1 MLLNLFKKKIH
12 LLGLGL
18 FFIVSTFSFKN
29 PDALVKLEKSL
40 LWEISGKGLTK
51 PSYLY
56 GTIHVICPADMIM
69 TEKMQAKLKS
79 TEQLSLEIDMDDP
92 NMMFTMLRVVPMK
105 DGTTLKTLLSEEEYQ
120 TLSSYFRQNLN
131 MDLAMVQTWKPIMLT
146 SLLYAKVADCTPQ
159 SYEATFMKMAKE
171 QGKEIIGV
179 ETIEDQLA
187 VFDKIP
193 YKKQAEILMQS
204 ITDMDKGKKEFAQ
217 MIAAYKQ
224 QDLDGFEKIFKESSQ
239 GLDDFADVLLVQR
252 NKNWIPVIE
261 REAKEKP
268 TFFAVGA
275 GHLGGEQGVIQL
287 LRQQGY
293 TVKPVL

>member
-1 MLLNLFKKKIH
+1 MLLNLFKKK
-12 LLGLGL
+12 LLSLGLL
-18 FFIVSTFSFKN
+18 FAVSAFTFKN
-29 PDALVKLEKSL
+29 PGMPVKLEKSL

-51 PSYLY
+51 PSYLF
-56 GTIHVICPADMIM
+56 GTIHVICTTDMIM
-69 TEKMQAKLKS
+69 TEKMQDKLKS
-79 TEQLSLEIDMDDP
+79 SEQLSLEIDLDAP
-92 NMMFTMLRVVPMK
+92 NMMVTMLREVPMK
-105 DGTTLKTLLSEEEYQ
+105 NGATLKTLLSDEEYK
-120 TLSSYFRQNLN
+120 TVSNYFRQNLK
-131 MDLAMVQTWKPIMLT
+131 MDLAMVQNWKPMMIS
-146 SLLYAKVADCTPQ
+146 SLLYTKVADCTPQ

-171 QGKEIIGV
+171 QGKEVIGV
-179 ETIEDQLA
+179 ETLEDQLA

-193 YKKQAEILMQS
+193 YRKQAEILMQG
-204 ITDMDKGKKEFAQ
+204 ITEMDKSKKEFAQ
-217 MIAAYKQ
+217 MIAAYQK

-261 REAKEKP
+261 REVKEKP

>member
-1 MLLNLFKKKIH
+1 MLLNLLIKKIPGLI
-12 LLGLGL
+12 LLLAVGA
-18 FFIVSTFSFKN
+18 FSFKN
-29 PDALVKLEKSL
+29 PSVLPELEKSL

-79 TEQLSLEIDMDDP
+79 TKQLSLEIDMDDP
-92 NMMFTMLRVVPMK
+92 NIMFTMLREVPMK
-105 DGTTLKTLLSEEEYQ
+105 DGATLKSLLSAEDYKIV
-120 TLSSYFRQNLN
+120 SDYFRQNLK
-131 MDLAMVQTWKPIMLT
+131 MDLTMVQNWKPMMIS
-146 SLLYAKVADCTPQ
+146 SLLYTKVADCTPQ
-159 SYEATFMKMAKE
+159 SYETTFMKMAKK
-171 QGKEIIGV
+171 QGKEVIGV
-179 ETIEDQLA
+179 ETLEEQLA

-193 YKKQAEILMQS
+193 YQKQAEILVQS
-204 ITDMDKGKKEFAQ
+204 ITEADKSKKEFAQ
-217 MIAAYKQ
+217 MIAVYKQ

-239 GLDDFADVLLVQR
+239 GLDNFADVLLIQR

-261 REAKEKP
+261 REAQEKP

>member
-1 MLLNLFKKKIH
+1 MLLTPLKNSILS
-12 LLGLGL
+12 LGLL
-18 FFIVSTFSFKN
+18 VAVSAFAFRN
-29 PDALVKLEKSL
+29 PVAPAKLEKAL
-40 LWEISGKGLTK
+40 LWEISGKGLAK

-56 GTIHVICPADMIM
+56 GTIHVICPTDMIM
-69 TEKMQAKLKS
+69 TDKMQASLKK
-79 TEQLSLEIDMDDP
+79 TEQLSLEIDMDEP
-92 NMMFTMLRVVPMK
+92 NMMLAMMQAITMK
-105 DGTTLKTLLSEEEYQ
+105 DGTTLKGLLSADEYQ
-120 TLSSYFRQNLN
+120 IISAYFREQLK
-131 MDLAMVQTWKPIMLT
+131 MDLTMVQNWKPIMVT
-146 SLLYAKVADCTPQ
+146 SLLYTKVADCTTQ
-159 SYEATFMKMAKE
+159 SYEATFMKTAKE
-171 QGKEIIGV
+171 QGKEVIGV
-179 ETIEDQLA
+179 ETIAEQMA
-187 VFDKIP
+187 IFDKIP
-193 YKKQAEILMQS
+193 YKKQAEILLEG
-204 ITDMDKGKKEFAQ
+204 ITDMDKSKKEFDQ
-217 MIAAYKQ
+217 MITAYKQ